1 MEDLKMTNLNRAREI
16 ATEINELGYW
26 AFDLC
31 AEFCDLAG
39 MLEEFAESDSDTF
52 EDVMYNAAEKLG
64 VEL

>member
-26 AFDLC
+26 DLDLC
-31 AEFCDLAG
+31 REFCELAD
-39 MLEEFAESDSDTF
+39 MSEEFEAADSDAF

-64 VEL
+64 VEI